1 MHPHA
6 AGIIHTYQGYD
17 PLNLPGPNAEPPDV
31 VSGAFEHLLTYGSTR
46 RLTPEELARA
56 VRIDPREIKGLGPSL
71 DALIAML
78 EERKRK
84 LLARYETDSV
94 QAKASAEFLE
104 RAASS
109 TPPPALRKRFDRAV
123 REQQLRDLE
132 QLWYSLGDE
141 QSPFAGP
148 LMQLVQSL
156 GDKYQVDQLASK
168 YAFTGREGL
177 TIPEALAVKEE
188 LERIDQLL
196 EQLRKAAETAQIA
209 VIDLDALSEFAEPGD
224 LDGLRSLQQQV
235 EEYLR
240 AAAERQGVE
249 QTADGYRLTPQAWR
263 LFQSKLL
270 TTIFADLEAS
280 RSGRH
285 QGPIEGDGAVE
296 LQRTKPFEFGD
307 SVANMDVVQ
316 SMLNAMARRA
326 GEDAASGRR
335 RSELS
340 FASRDIEIHRTRNSP
355 KCATAVILDMSGS
368 MRYGGQYIHCKRMAL
383 ALDGLIRREYPG
395 DFLQFIEMY
404 SLAKPRPIAEIP
416 SLMPKAVTIHNPVV
430 RLRADM
436 SDPAIGEFDVPLHFT
451 NIQRSLQIARQFLG
465 AQDTPNRQ
473 VVLITDGLPT
483 AHFEN
488 EMLYLLYPPHPRTEE
503 ATMREAMRCRQEGIT
518 INIILIPSW
527 SQSSEDVQFAQR
539 MAESTSGR
547 VFFSGGRDLDRFVIW
562 DYVTRRRTV
571 VG

>member
-46 RLTPEELARA
+46 QLTPEELARA

-71 DALIAML
+71 EALIAML

-84 LLARYETDSV
+84 ILARYESDSV
-94 QAKASAEFLE
+94 RATASSEFAD
-104 RAASS
+104 RAAAA
-109 TPPPALRKRFDRAV
+109 TPPPSIRKRFDRAV
-123 REQQLRDLE
+123 RDQQLRDLE

-148 LMQLVQSL
+148 LMRLVQAL
-156 GDKYQVDQLASK
+156 ADKYQVEQLAAK
-168 YAFTGREGL
+168 HTFTGREAL
-177 TIPEALAVKEE
+177 SVSEAIAVKEE

-196 EQLRKAAETAQIA
+196 EQLRQAAENAQVAI
-209 VIDLDALSEFAEPGD
+209 IDLEALSEFAEPGD
-224 LDGLRSLQQQV
+224 LEGLRSLQQQV
-235 EEYLR
+235 EAYLQ
-240 AAAERQGVE
+240 AAAERQGIE

-270 TTIFADLEAS
+270 TTIFAELDAS

-316 SMLNAMARRA
+316 SMMNAMARRA
-326 GEDAASGRR
+326 GEASSARGARG
-335 RSELS
+335 EFS

-355 KCATAVILDMSGS
+355 KCATSVILDMSGS
-368 MRYGGQYIHCKRMAL
+368 MRHGGQYIHCKRMAL

-404 SLAKPRPIAEIP
+404 SLAKPRAIAEIP
-416 SLMPKAVTIHNPVV
+416 ALMPKAVTIHNPVV

-436 SDPAIGEFDVPLHFT
+436 SDPAIGEYDVPLHFT

-488 EMLYLLYPPHPRTEE
+488 EVLYLLYPPHPRTEE

-518 INIILIPSW
+518 INIILLPSW

-539 MAESTSGR
+539 MAESTGGR

-562 DYVTRRRTV
+562 DYVSRRRTV